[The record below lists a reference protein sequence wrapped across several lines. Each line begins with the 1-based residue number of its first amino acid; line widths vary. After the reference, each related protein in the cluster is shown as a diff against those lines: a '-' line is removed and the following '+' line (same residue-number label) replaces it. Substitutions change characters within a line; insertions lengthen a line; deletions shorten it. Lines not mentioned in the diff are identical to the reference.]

1 MSYEK
6 FAKMFSCCWP
16 I

>member
-1 MSYEK
+1 MKYSYEK
-6 FAKMFSCCWP
+6 FAP